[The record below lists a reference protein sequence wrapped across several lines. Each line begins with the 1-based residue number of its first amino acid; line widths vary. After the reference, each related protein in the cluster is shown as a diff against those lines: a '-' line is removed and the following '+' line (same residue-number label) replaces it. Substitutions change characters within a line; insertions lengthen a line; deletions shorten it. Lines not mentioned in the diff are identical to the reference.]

1 MREGGRGDNHSFCRP
16 ELDAVATVPLAT
28 PTGQPG
34 AVDPKPAKG
43 ENGNPAPGSAATG
56 AANSSNNKQ
65 QQQQQPPGSAA
76 AQPVPA
82 TPKRFMLTSNFV
94 YLRQNYHKKRQQAKS
109 AKIISSQMPSVPK
122 RNGF

>member
-43 ENGNPAPGSAATG
+43 DNGNPAPGSAATG

-65 QQQQQPPGSAA
+65 QQQQPGSAA

-94 YLRQNYHKKRQQAKS
+94 FL
-109 AKIISSQMPSVPK
+109 ISVFLLHLISFQTAPA
-122 RNGF
+122 

>member
-43 ENGNPAPGSAATG
+43 DNGNPAPGSAATG

-65 QQQQQPPGSAA
+65 QQQQPGSAA